1 MMYLPRFVKN
11 NGYAD
16 LRECPTAPELP
27 RLCSLINTIP
37 GWVFISHVSVKNS
50 KVSRPALVAN
60 EGAMVETG
68 GQDRVD
74 MYVRGSAFWS

>member
-27 RLCSLINTIP
+27 CLFSLINNIP
-37 GWVFISHVSVKNS
+37 YWVFIMHVTVKNS
-50 KVSRPALVAN
+50 EVSRPALVAI

-74 MYVRGSAFWS
+74 KYVRGSAFWS